1 LFGEIR
7 VCFAPAG
14 CLRGARRSAAA
25 ITAEISGDVD
35 ALVMSVRW
43 GAVACVQEA
52 VKTRYPTLI
61 QQHAVQ
67 KTAIVERRASAGGI
81 SVR

>member
-7 VCFAPAG
+7 VCLALAG
-14 CLRGARRSAAA
+14 RLRGARRSAAA

-43 GAVACVQEA
+43 DAVACVQDA
-52 VKTRYPTLI
+52 VKIRYPTLI

-67 KTAIVERRASAGGI
+67 KAAFVEPGAGAGGI

>member
-1 LFGEIR
+1 LFGEIC
-7 VCFAPAG
+7 VHFAPAG
-14 CLRGARRSAAA
+14 LLRGARKSAAA

-43 GAVACVQEA
+43 DAVACVQEA
-52 VKTRYPTLI
+52 VKTRYPALI

-67 KTAIVERRASAGGI
+67 KADFVERRAGAGGI